1 MESSSES
8 FSLCAFILEQKTSK
22 FIRDG
27 CKWTSETPH
36 SEYRDKININKT
48 QFQCVLN
55 SFVIC
60 ERAPESLRVGLCFV
74 GLSPQRARSRG
85 LARSSL
91 LELIDPFGWRRKKK
105 KKKEVKRV
113 ISSCLIPFWDHL
125 PAYYGST
132 PYLEAKHAAPGI
144 SGPILRLLLLLS
156 NLLVGGHRVLKS
168 AQKLSYYIQ
177 KWERER
183 AESLRTLWINARKF
197 KCAKLTTSQI
207 TLQCVFFYF
216 FFSLKTVRW
225 KNRKILAGYNK

>member
-1 MESSSES
+1 M
-8 FSLCAFILEQKTSK
+8 
-22 FIRDG
+22 
-27 CKWTSETPH
+27 
-36 SEYRDKININKT
+36 
-48 QFQCVLN
+48 
-55 SFVIC
+55 IC
-60 ERAPESLRVGLCFV
+60 ERAPESLRVGVCVLLAFR
-74 GLSPQRARSRG
+74 LSARARD

-91 LELIDPFGWRRKKK
+91 LELIDPFGWRRKKRE
-105 KKKEVKRV
+105 KEVKRV

-144 SGPILRLLLLLS
+144 SGPILRLLLLS

-168 AQKLSYYIQ
+168 AQKLSYYIKK

-183 AESLRTLWINARKF
+183 TESLRTLWINARKF

-207 TLQCVFFYF
+207 TLQCVFFF
-216 FFSLKTVRW
+216 FFPLKTAVWW